1 MLAFIGGLFAGVF
14 GILGNLLGKK
24 SDYLL
29 EFEDAKGTNE
39 PKQESTQGSVAA
51 PEPTTKKETKPA
63 SPETP
68 KPETPKIAKAKL
80 SEAKKIAK
88 KAEAENGTS
97 TVATPQPPVTNIQVS
112 QEPEE
117 LVLFA
122 PNFLMPK
129 PTAKRR
135 RPGPSM
141 GMFRGMAKDLNLP
154 R

>member
-29 EFEDAKGTNE
+29 EFDDAKGTNE
-39 PKQESTQGSVAA
+39 PKQESTQVSVAA
-51 PEPTTKKETKPA
+51 PEATTEKETKPA

-68 KPETPKIAKAKL
+68 KPETPKMAKAKL
-80 SEAKKIAK
+80 SKAKKIAE
-88 KAEAENGTS
+88 KAEAEKVTPAV
-97 TVATPQPPVTNIQVS
+97 TTPQTPVTNIKVS

-129 PTAKRR
+129 PTARRR

-141 GMFRGMAKDLNLP
+141 GMFRGIAKDLNLP

>member
-29 EFEDAKGTNE
+29 EFKDDQGTNE
-39 PKQESTQGSVAA
+39 SKEESTQGSVAA

-63 SPETP
+63 SPEI
-68 KPETPKIAKAKL
+68 PKIAKAKL
-80 SEAKKIAK
+80 SEAKKNAK
-88 KAEAENGTS
+88 KAEAENGTP
-97 TVATPQPPVTNIQVS
+97 TVATPQPPVTNVKVS

>member
-29 EFEDAKGTNE
+29 EFKDAQDTNE
-39 PKQESTQGSVAA
+39 PKEESTQGSVAA
-51 PEPTTKKETKPA
+51 PEPTTKKETKSA

-68 KPETPKIAKAKL
+68 KPETPKVAKAKM

-88 KAEAENGTS
+88 KAKAEDS
-97 TVATPQPPVTNIQVS
+97 PPAVAAPQPPVTDIKVS
-112 QEPEE
+112 QKPEE

-154 R
+154 S

>member
-29 EFEDAKGTNE
+29 EFKDDQGTNE
-39 PKQESTQGSVAA
+39 SKEESTQGSVAA

-63 SPETP
+63 SPEIP
-68 KPETPKIAKAKL
+68 KPETP
-80 SEAKKIAK
+80 KIAK
-88 KAEAENGTS
+88 KAEAENGTPA
-97 TVATPQPPVTNIQVS
+97 VATPQPPVTNVKVS

-117 LVLFA
+117 LLLFA

-141 GMFRGMAKDLNLP
+141 DMFRGMAKDLNLP

>member
-24 SDYLL
+24 SEYIL
-29 EFEDAKGTNE
+29 EFEDAKGTGA
-39 PKQESTQGSVAA
+39 PKQESAKTPEASTATKTEAKPAPETAKAAKSKAAKKSQRAKLQEPAPPKVAA
-51 PEPTTKKETKPA
+51 P
-63 SPETP
+63 
-68 KPETPKIAKAKL
+68 
-80 SEAKKIAK
+80 
-88 KAEAENGTS
+88 
-97 TVATPQPPVTNIQVS
+97 QPPITNGKIS
-112 QEPEE
+112 QKPEE

-141 GMFRGMAKDLNLP
+141 IMFRNMAQDMNRK
-154 R
+154 

>member
-29 EFEDAKGTNE
+29 EFEDKKTNA
-39 PKQESTQGSVAA
+39 PKQESTPAKVAA
-51 PEPTTKKETKPA
+51 PEATKTETKSA
-63 SPETP
+63 SSETP
-68 KPETPKIAKAKL
+68 KEVKAKL
-80 SEAKKIAK
+80 SKAK
-88 KAEAENGTS
+88 KAKKAKTEEP
-97 TVATPQPPVTNIQVS
+97 TVPKVAAPQPPVTNTKVS
-112 QEPEE
+112 EKPEE

-135 RPGPSM
+135 RAGANMS
-141 GMFRGMAKDLNLP
+141 MFRSMAKDLNLP

>member
-14 GILGNLLGKK
+14 GVLGNLLGKK
-24 SDYLL
+24 SNYLL
-29 EFEDAKGTNE
+29 EFDDAKDTNE
-39 PKQESTQGSVAA
+39 PKQESTQASVAA

-63 SPETP
+63 S
-68 KPETPKIAKAKL
+68 PETPKIAKAKL

-88 KAEAENGTS
+88 KAEAENGTPA
-97 TVATPQPPVTNIQVS
+97 VATPQPPVTNIKVS